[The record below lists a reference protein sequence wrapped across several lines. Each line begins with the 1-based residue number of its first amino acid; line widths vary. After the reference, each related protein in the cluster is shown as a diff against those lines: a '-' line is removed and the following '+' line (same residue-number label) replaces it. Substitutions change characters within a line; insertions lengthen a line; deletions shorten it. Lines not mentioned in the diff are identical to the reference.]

1 MKKHYI
7 KKLFAAVAV
16 LLCCITANAH
26 DFEVDGI
33 YYNLLSSVDLT
44 VKVTYKGDYYDSFSN
59 EYSGDVIIPSTV
71 TYKSK
76 TLTVTSIGGSAFYDC
91 SGLTSITIPNSVTSI
106 GSSVFSGCS
115 KIKKVELDCTTIG
128 TWFSGK
134 SSIEEVVLGDNVTS
148 IGYEAFEYCSGLTS
162 VTIGNSVTSIGSSAF
177 YSCSGLTSVTI
188 GNSVTSIGESAFA
201 WCDGLTSITIPN
213 SVTSI
218 GRSAF
223 EGCSGLTSV
232 TIGNSVTSIGGE
244 AFSGCSGLTSI
255 TIPNSVTSIGGEAFS
270 GCSGLTSIT
279 IPNSVTSIGD
289 WAFYNC
295 SGLTSV
301 TIGNSVTS
309 IGDYAFNGCTSLKDL
324 RIEDGKSTLSLGYNY
339 YNNNYSAGE
348 GLFYDSPLETLYLGR
363 NLSYDAD
370 WGYGYSPFYN
380 KTKLASVT
388 IGNSV
393 TSIGDYAFYGCDGLT
408 SITIP
413 NSVTSIGERAFSSC
427 SGLTSITIG
436 NSVTS
441 IGDYAFYYCSGI
453 TNISLKCTTPPVVG
467 SNNFT
472 NAHFINSTVYVPQ
485 GALEAY
491 QTADVWKDFWDIQ
504 ELGATDEPDTE
515 IKDPETKKCAIPVI
529 SYENGALTITSATE
543 GANFITEIR
552 NSDVAMHYDS
562 RIELTVTYDIS
573 TYATLAGY
581 ENSDIAMATL
591 CWIDE
596 EGIASDLTRI
606 ESTPVIIKSYNGNIL
621 LDGAKAGTEIVVY
634 DINGINM
641 GEAVADGN
649 EVVINTSLSK
659 NDIAIVHIGNKAV
672 KIIMQ

>member
-7 KKLFAAVAV
+7 KKLFATVAV
-16 LLCCITANAH
+16 LLCCITANAY
-26 DFEVDGI
+26 DFKVDGI
-33 YYNLLSSVDLT
+33 CYNILSIEDLT
-44 VKVTYKGDYYDSFSN
+44 VGVTNGTGYTGDI
-59 EYSGDVIIPSTV
+59 VIPSTV

-76 TLTVTSIGGSAFYDC
+76 TLAVTSIGDSAF
-91 SGLTSITIPNSVTSI
+91 S
-106 GSSVFSGCS
+106 
-115 KIKKVELDCTTIG
+115 
-128 TWFSGK
+128 
-134 SSIEEVVLGDNVTS
+134 
-148 IGYEAFEYCSGLTS
+148 
-162 VTIGNSVTSIGSSAF
+162 
-177 YSCSGLTSVTI
+177 
-188 GNSVTSIGESAFA
+188 
-201 WCDGLTSITIPN
+201 
-213 SVTSI
+213 
-218 GRSAF
+218 
-223 EGCSGLTSV
+223 GCSGLTSV
-232 TIGNSVTSIGGE
+232 TIGNSVTSIGDS

-255 TIPNSVTSIGGEAFS
+255 TIGNSVITIGESAFYSCDGLTSITIPNSVTTIEYGAFS

-279 IPNSVTSIGD
+279 I
-289 WAFYNC
+289 
-295 SGLTSV
+295 
-301 TIGNSVTS
+301 GNSVTS
-309 IGDYAFNGCTSLKDL
+309 IRSYAFNGCTSLKDL

-339 YNNNYSAGE
+339 YAGT

-363 NLSYDAD
+363 NLSYNA
-370 WGYGYSPFYN
+370 GYSPFYN

-393 TSIGDYAFYGCDGLT
+393 TSIGD
-408 SITIP
+408 S
-413 NSVTSIGERAFSSC
+413 AFSGC

-441 IGDYAFYYCSGI
+441 IGSYAFNACSGI
-453 TNISLKCTTPPVVG
+453 TKISLMGTTPPAVG

-491 QTADVWKDFWDIQ
+491 QTADVWKNFWDIQ

-515 IKDPETKKCAIPVI
+515 TKKCAMPVI

-634 DINGINM
+634 DINGMNM

>member
-7 KKLFAAVAV
+7 KRLFATVAV

-44 VKVTYKGDYYDSFSN
+44 VEVTYKGDNSSSFSN
-59 EYSGDVIIPSTV
+59 EYTGDVIIPSTV

-76 TLTVTSIGGSAFYDC
+76 TLAVTSIGNSAFSDC
-91 SGLTSITIPNSVTSI
+91 FGLTSITI
-106 GSSVFSGCS
+106 
-115 KIKKVELDCTTIG
+115 
-128 TWFSGK
+128 
-134 SSIEEVVLGDNVTS
+134 
-148 IGYEAFEYCSGLTS
+148 
-162 VTIGNSVTSIGSSAF
+162 GNSVT
-177 YSCSGLTSVTI
+177 TI
-188 GNSVTSIGESAFA
+188 GNY
-201 WCDGLTSITIPN
+201 
-213 SVTSI
+213 
-218 GRSAF
+218 AF
-223 EGCSGLTSV
+223 E
-232 TIGNSVTSIGGE
+232 
-244 AFSGCSGLTSI
+244 GCSGLTSI
-255 TIPNSVTSIGGEAFS
+255 TIPNSVTSIGEEAFYY
-270 GCSGLTSIT
+270 CSGLTSIT
-279 IPNSVTSIGD
+279 IPNSVTSIGEE
-289 WAFYNC
+289 AFYYC
-295 SGLTSV
+295 SGLTSI
-301 TIGNSVTS
+301 TIPNSVTS

-324 RIEDGKSTLSLGYNY
+324 RIEDGKSTLSLGYSS
-339 YNNNYSAGE
+339 YSAGE

-370 WGYGYSPFYN
+370 RNYGYSPFCN

-388 IGNSV
+388 IGNCV
-393 TSIGDYAFYGCDGLT
+393 ASIGNYAFRGCSGLT
-408 SITIP
+408 GITIP
-413 NSVTSIGERAFSSC
+413 NSVTSIGSQAFYGC

-441 IGDYAFYYCSGI
+441 IGNSAFNGCSGI
-453 TNISLKCTTPPVVG
+453 TKISLMGTTPPAVG

-491 QTADVWKDFWDIQ
+491 QAADVWKNFWDIQ

-515 IKDPETKKCAIPVI
+515 IKDPETKKCAMPVI

>member
-7 KKLFAAVAV
+7 KRLFATVAV

-106 GSSVFSGCS
+106 GDG
-115 KIKKVELDCTTIG
+115 
-128 TWFSGK
+128 
-134 SSIEEVVLGDNVTS
+134 
-148 IGYEAFEYCSGLTS
+148 AF
-162 VTIGNSVTSIGSSAF
+162 GS
-177 YSCSGLTSVTI
+177 
-188 GNSVTSIGESAFA
+188 
-201 WCDGLTSITIPN
+201 
-213 SVTSI
+213 
-218 GRSAF
+218 
-223 EGCSGLTSV
+223 
-232 TIGNSVTSIGGE
+232 
-244 AFSGCSGLTSI
+244 CSGLTSI
-255 TIPNSVTSIGGEAFS
+255 TIPNSVTSIGG
-270 GCSGLTSIT
+270 
-279 IPNSVTSIGD
+279 
-289 WAFYNC
+289 WAFDGC

-324 RIEDGKSTLSLGYNY
+324 RIEDGKSTLSLGCNVYSS
-339 YNNNYSAGE
+339 YSAGE

-363 NLSYDAD
+363 NLSYYAD
-370 WGYGYSPFYN
+370 RNYGYSPFCN

-388 IGNSV
+388 IGNCV
-393 TSIGDYAFYGCDGLT
+393 TSIGNYAFRGCSGLT
-408 SITIP
+408 GITIP
-413 NSVTSIGERAFSSC
+413 NSVTSIGNSAFN
-427 SGLTSITIG
+427 G
-436 NSVTS
+436 
-441 IGDYAFYYCSGI
+441 CSGI
-453 TNISLKCTTPPVVG
+453 TKISLMGTTPPAVG

-491 QTADVWKDFWDIQ
+491 QAADVWKDFWDIQ

-515 IKDPETKKCAIPVI
+515 TKKCAMPVI
-529 SYENGALTITSATE
+529 SYENGVLTITSATE
-543 GANFITEIR
+543 GANFITEIK

-659 NDIAIVHIGNKAV
+659 NDIAIVYIGNKAV

>member
-148 IGYEAFEYCSGLTS
+148 IGYEAFEY
-162 VTIGNSVTSIGSSAF
+162 
-177 YSCSGLTSVTI
+177 
-188 GNSVTSIGESAFA
+188 
-201 WCDGLTSITIPN
+201 
-213 SVTSI
+213 
-218 GRSAF
+218 
-223 EGCSGLTSV
+223 
-232 TIGNSVTSIGGE
+232 
-244 AFSGCSGLTSI
+244 
-255 TIPNSVTSIGGEAFS
+255 
-270 GCSGLTSIT
+270 
-279 IPNSVTSIGD
+279 
-289 WAFYNC
+289 C

>member
-7 KKLFAAVAV
+7 KKLFATVAV
-16 LLCCITANAH
+16 LLCSIAANAY

-33 YYNLLSSVDLT
+33 CYNILSIEDLT
-44 VKVTYKGDYYDSFSN
+44 VEVTNGAGYTGDI
-59 EYSGDVIIPSTV
+59 VIPSTV

-76 TLTVTSIGGSAFYDC
+76 TLA
-91 SGLTSITIPNSVTSI
+91 
-106 GSSVFSGCS
+106 
-115 KIKKVELDCTTIG
+115 
-128 TWFSGK
+128 
-134 SSIEEVVLGDNVTS
+134 
-148 IGYEAFEYCSGLTS
+148 
-162 VTIGNSVTSIGSSAF
+162 
-177 YSCSGLTSVTI
+177 
-188 GNSVTSIGESAFA
+188 
-201 WCDGLTSITIPN
+201 
-213 SVTSI
+213 VTSI

-223 EGCSGLTSV
+223 G
-232 TIGNSVTSIGGE
+232 
-244 AFSGCSGLTSI
+244 GCSGLTSI
-255 TIPNSVTSIGGEAFS
+255 TIPNSVTSIG
-270 GCSGLTSIT
+270 
-279 IPNSVTSIGD
+279 N
-289 WAFYNC
+289 
-295 SGLTSV
+295 
-301 TIGNSVTS
+301 
-309 IGDYAFNGCTSLKDL
+309 YAFNGCTSLKDL
-324 RIEDGKSTLSLGYNY
+324 RIEDGKSTLFLGCNDYSSSSY
-339 YNNNYSAGE
+339 YAGA

-363 NLSYDAD
+363 NLSYNAD
-370 WGYGYSPFYN
+370 YYYGYSPFYN

-388 IGNSV
+388 IGNCV
-393 TSIGDYAFYGCDGLT
+393 TSIGNYAFRGCSALT

-413 NSVTSIGERAFSSC
+413 NSVTSIGSYAFEGCSGLTGITIPNSVTSIGRSAFREC

-441 IGDYAFYYCSGI
+441 IGSYAFCDCSGLTSITIGNSVTSIGNSAFYGCSGI
-453 TNISLKCTTPPVVG
+453 TKISLMGTTPPAVD
-467 SNNFT
+467 SYNFT

-491 QTADVWKDFWDIQ
+491 QTADVWKNFWDIQ

-515 IKDPETKKCAIPVI
+515 TKKCAMPVI
-529 SYENGALTITSATE
+529 SYENGALTITSSTE
-543 GANFITEIR
+543 GANFITEIK

-596 EGIASDLTRI
+596 GGIASDLTRI

-621 LDGAKAGTEIVVY
+621 LDGAKAGTDIVVY

-672 KIIMQ
+672 KVIMQ

>member
-7 KKLFAAVAV
+7 KKLFATVAV
-16 LLCCITANAH
+16 LLCSITANAY
-26 DFEVDGI
+26 DFKVDGI
-33 YYNLLSSVDLT
+33 CYNILSMEDLT
-44 VKVTYKGDYYDSFSN
+44 VGVTNGTGYTGDI
-59 EYSGDVIIPSTV
+59 VIPSTV

-76 TLTVTSIGGSAFYDC
+76 TLAVTSIGYEAFCGC

-106 GSSVFSGCS
+106 GEGAFKTCSGLTSIIIPNSVTSIGWYAFYGCS
-115 KIKKVELDCTTIG
+115 GLNSITIPNSVTSIGEYAFAGCSGLTSVTIPNSLTSIGEDAFEGCSVVKKVELDCTTIG

-148 IGYEAFEYCSGLTS
+148 IG
-162 VTIGNSVTSIGSSAF
+162 
-177 YSCSGLTSVTI
+177 
-188 GNSVTSIGESAFA
+188 
-201 WCDGLTSITIPN
+201 
-213 SVTSI
+213 
-218 GRSAF
+218 
-223 EGCSGLTSV
+223 
-232 TIGNSVTSIGGE
+232 
-244 AFSGCSGLTSI
+244 
-255 TIPNSVTSIGGEAFS
+255 
-270 GCSGLTSIT
+270 
-279 IPNSVTSIGD
+279 D
-289 WAFYNC
+289 WAF
-295 SGLTSV
+295 
-301 TIGNSVTS
+301 
-309 IGDYAFNGCTSLKDL
+309 
-324 RIEDGKSTLSLGYNY
+324 
-339 YNNNYSAGE
+339 
-348 GLFYDSPLETLYLGR
+348 
-363 NLSYDAD
+363 SYC
-370 WGYGYSPFYN
+370 Y
-380 KTKLASVT
+380 
-388 IGNSV
+388 
-393 TSIGDYAFYGCDGLT
+393 
-408 SITIP
+408 
-413 NSVTSIGERAFSSC
+413 
-427 SGLTSITIG
+427 GLTSITIG

-441 IGDYAFYYCSGI
+441 IGNSAFNGCSGI
-453 TNISLKCTTPPVVG
+453 TKISLMGTTPPAVD

-491 QTADVWKDFWDIQ
+491 QTADVWKNFWDIQ
-504 ELGATDEPDTE
+504 ELGATDEPDN
-515 IKDPETKKCAIPVI
+515 ETKKCAMPVI

-672 KIIMQ
+672 KVIMQ